1 MTSELMLMHRMQ
13 RGDATFDDHIN
24 LAQSLISRGWA
35 ERMPP
40 DWATEAFSFA
50 TVLPE
55 TTRER
60 GEDVMQ
66 DVSIKI
72 KYDQDEIASVEIN
85 GKCKI
90 SVSDSEGE
98 QVYETTKAIFSSSDC
113 REDAL

>member
-1 MTSELMLMHRMQ
+1 MTSEIMLMHRVQ
-13 RGDATFDDHIN
+13 CGNATFDDHIS

-35 ERMPP
+35 GKMPT
-40 DWATEAFSFA
+40 DWAIEAFSFA
-50 TVLPE
+50 TVLTE
-55 TTRER
+55 TTNER

-72 KYDQDEIASVEIN
+72 KYDQDEIASVEID

-90 SVSDSEGE
+90 SVSDSDGE

-113 REDAL
+113 RENSL

>member
-1 MTSELMLMHRMQ
+1 
-13 RGDATFDDHIN
+13 
-24 LAQSLISRGWA
+24 
-35 ERMPP
+35 
-40 DWATEAFSFA
+40 
-50 TVLPE
+50 
-55 TTRER
+55 
-60 GEDVMQ
+60 MQ